1 MRLDYITGRSGS
13 RASFRRGRDTRRLH
27 ARSQRR
33 AAAGG
38 YLLGAGA
45 GFNISTVGPAAEV
58 LSHEY
63 GVRLGTIGFLTT
75 ALFVSHLAMQIPGGR
90 LVDRHGARTMGTVA
104 LAVVIAGNALGLV
117 AGGFAVAVLARL
129 VTGLGTGIGFVA
141 GADYVRS
148 KIGTPT
154 AQGIYGGASVGGAG
168 LAIGLVPLAAL
179 AVDWRAPYVAGLA
192 VAALALAVLRLAPA
206 AAPSHRGPLP
216 VPFRDVLRDRRL
228 YPLAV
233 LHTASFGFS
242 VILGLWAVSLLEH
255 DGYRSEVGGAVGA
268 LTLLGGLVTRPLGGR
283 LIERWPSRKLLL
295 MQASMFAGAA
305 GTVLLLLDVP
315 LALRVAG
322 TTLLGLAAGIP
333 FAYAFTRAQAA
344 RPDAPALAIGF
355 VNACATFTI
364 LVGTPLVGFTFAL
377 PGEGAIGFAV
387 VAALWTAAALPM
399 RARTATDAVPD
410 PAEV

>member
-1 MRLDYITGRSGS
+1 MNTTSKRW
-13 RASFRRGRDTRRLH
+13 
-27 ARSQRR
+27 

-38 YLLGAGA
+38 YGLGAGA
-45 GFNISTVGPAAEV
+45 GFNISTVGPAADV

-104 LAVVIAGNALGLV
+104 LAVVIAGNALGLL
-117 AGGFAVAVLARL
+117 AGTFAVGVLARL
-129 VTGLGTGIGFVA
+129 ATGLGTGIGFVA

-148 KIGTPT
+148 KLGTPT

-168 LAIGLVPLAAL
+168 LALALVPLAAL
-179 AVDWRAPYVAGLA
+179 AVDRRAPYLAGLV
-192 VAALALAVLRLAPA
+192 VAALALAVLRLARA
-206 AAPSHRGPLP
+206 AAPSHRGPVA
-216 VPFRDVLRDRRL
+216 VPFRVVLRDRRL

-242 VILGLWAVSLLEH
+242 VILGLWTVSLLEH

-268 LTLLGGLVTRPLGGR
+268 LTLLGGLITRPLGGR
-283 LIERWPSRKLLL
+283 LMERWPARTLLL
-295 MQASMFAGAA
+295 VQASMLAGAA
-305 GTVLLLLDVP
+305 GTVLLLLDLP
-315 LALRVAG
+315 LAVRIAG
-322 TTLLGLAAGIP
+322 AALLGLAAGIP
-333 FAYAFTRAQAA
+333 FAYAFTRAQAT

-355 VNACATFTI
+355 VNACATLTI

-387 VAALWTAAALPM
+387 VAALWAAAALPP
-399 RARTATDAVPD
+399 RRGAPD
-410 PAEV
+410 VAAKPAA

>member
-1 MRLDYITGRSGS
+1 M
-13 RASFRRGRDTRRLH
+13 
-27 ARSQRR
+27 
-33 AAAGG
+33 
-38 YLLGAGA
+38 
-45 GFNISTVGPAAEV
+45 

-104 LAVVIAGNALGLV
+104 LTVVIVGNALGLV
-117 AGGFAVAVLARL
+117 AGTFAVGVLARL

-148 KIGTPT
+148 KLGTPT

-179 AVDWRAPYVAGLA
+179 AVDWRAPFVAGLV
-192 VAALALAVLRLAPA
+192 VAALALGVLRLAPA
-206 AAPSHRGPLP
+206 AVPSHRGPLP
-216 VPFRDVLRDRRL
+216 VPFRAVLRDRRL

-242 VILGLWAVSLLEH
+242 VILGLWTVSLLEH
-255 DGYRSEVGGAVGA
+255 DGYRSEVGGVIGS
-268 LTLLGGLVTRPLGGR
+268 LTLILGLVTRPLGGK
-283 LIERWPSRKLLL
+283 LIERWPARTVRIV
-295 MQASMFAGAA
+295 QGSMLAGAA
-305 GTVLLLLDVP
+305 GTALLLLDLP
-315 LALRVAG
+315 IALRVVGAA
-322 TTLLGLAAGIP
+322 LLGLAAGIP
-333 FAYAFTRAQAA
+333 FAYAFTRAQAL

-387 VAALWTAAALPM
+387 IAALWAAAALTPRV
-399 RARTATDAVPD
+399 RAASS
-410 PAEV
+410 